1 MFNLLTFF
9 QITALS
15 ERTGAVVITFFSHA
29 HIEDTFEPNWITSEN
44 AVNFTQDA
52 LGHGMWD
59 VAHLLEQWACSKAKG
74 TFRCIYEI
82 ITNLSSP
89 PSP

>member
-15 ERTGAVVITFFSHA
+15 EQTGAVVIAFFSCM
-29 HIEDTFEPNWITSEN
+29 HIEDTFEPNWIASEN
-44 AVNFTQDA
+44 AVNFTRDV
-52 LGHGMWD
+52 LGHGTWD

-74 TFRCIYEI
+74 TFGCVYEI